1 MSLDANIYIF
11 SENPPF
17 STLNKGKYGI
27 PPDHKF
33 TRKANIQQVC
43 RYKKSSIIAIR
54 IMEDNIM

>member
-43 RYKKSSIIAIR
+43 RYKKILHNR
-54 IMEDNIM
+54 YKDYGG

>member
-27 PPDHKF
+27 PPPI
-33 TRKANIQQVC
+33 T
-43 RYKKSSIIAIR
+43 SSPEKPISNRFA
-54 IMEDNIM
+54 DTKNPP

>member
-27 PPDHKF
+27 PPDNKF

-43 RYKKSSIIAIR
+43 RYKKILHNR
-54 IMEDNIM
+54 YKDYGG